1 MRLILVVNA
10 VAEGLAGFIQHHRH
24 VRWTI
29 GLVQIVRQF
38 PQHRG
43 IAIDC
48 TNGFTML
55 VGERR
60 QPVIGP
66 ENIGGAVNEVEMLLI
81 RHDGAIAARFG
92 QVFC

>member
-66 ENIGGAVNEVEMLLI
+66 ENIGGAVNEVEMLLV
-81 RHDGAIAARFG
+81 RHDGAIAARFS